1 MSLFLVPDITNPD
14 ADPIVIRASSKVEAY
29 SLVASGR
36 GWPQDP
42 GITQAERNRRANCE
56 TDGLPRGPTLHAAYD
71 MVFEV
76 TSYADNVLD
85 QAQTLEK

>member
-29 SLVASGR
+29 SLVALGR

-42 GITQAERNRRANCE
+42 GVTQAERNRRSHCE
-56 TDGLPRGPTLHAAYD
+56 AIGLDPGPTLHAAYD
-71 MVFEV
+71 MVFEM
-76 TSYADNVLD
+76 TSYADIVLD
-85 QAQTLEK
+85 QARTLKK